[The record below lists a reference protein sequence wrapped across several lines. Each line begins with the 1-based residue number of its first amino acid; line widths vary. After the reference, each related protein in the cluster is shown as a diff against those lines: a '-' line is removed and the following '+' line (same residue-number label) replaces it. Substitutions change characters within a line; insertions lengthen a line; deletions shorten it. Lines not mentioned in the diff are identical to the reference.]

1 LMLRLVKLEKEHIQS
16 IDTDFDFWQSH
27 RDTMCE
33 QAVNGYAAMLND
45 VPIAIGGVHKLWDGV
60 AEGWFIVGKYGKSY
74 PIRLARIVRLMVK
87 TMIDDN
93 KLFRLQAS
101 VCLNDKKALRFI
113 KWLRFKEEGIMRKFG
128 PDGVDYMRYAWVK

>member
-1 LMLRLVKLEKEHIQS
+1 
-16 IDTDFDFWQSH
+16 
-27 RDTMCE
+27 
-33 QAVNGYAAMLND
+33 
-45 VPIAIGGVHKLWDGV
+45 
-60 AEGWFIVGKYGKSY
+60 
-74 PIRLARIVRLMVK
+74 MVK

-93 KLFRLQAS
+93 KFFRLHAS